1 MALAQRSGRSRHR
14 LVLLVLTAV
23 TFLTLDFRDFGPL
36 DSAQS
41 AVRDLLEPVA
51 SLTSTV
57 FSPVTDVW
65 NGLFDYDD
73 LEKENEALR
82 LELDELRGQQL
93 TDEADLAAFEAL
105 REAIDIEHFTDL
117 ESVVARVT
125 RGSVGN
131 FDEDVVTI
139 DKGSRDG
146 LESDMVVVTGAGL
159 VGVLDQV
166 DGTTSTVQLLSDRD
180 LVVGGRLGGID
191 EVGLARAKAGA
202 DDVVVVDRGLNWPE
216 GGDEEDLPVVGSAV
230 VTDAVSKYPAGIPV
244 GVVAAVTTPDD
255 LTMIVD
261 VQLQNA
267 LDDLS
272 YVRVL
277 LAIPADEP
285 PEEVVVPGTTLP
297 AAPPPEAEAD
307 GSSDDEVGG

>member
-82 LELDELRGQQL
+82 VELDALRGEQL
-93 TDEADLAAFEAL
+93 TNEADLAAFEAL
-105 REAIDIEHFTDL
+105 REAIDIAHFSDL

-139 DKGSRDG
+139 NKGTRDG
-146 LESDMVVVTGAGL
+146 LTRNMVVVTGAGL
-159 VGVLDQV
+159 VGRLDQV
-166 DGTTSTVQLLSDRD
+166 DGTTSTVQLMSDRD
-180 LVVGGRLGGID
+180 LVVGVRLVGID
-191 EVGLARAKAGA
+191 EVGLARAKAGD

-216 GGDEEDLPVVGSAV
+216 GGNEDDLPAIGSAV
-230 VTDAVSKYPAGIPV
+230 VTDAVSRYPAGIPV
-244 GVVAAVTTPDD
+244 GVVAAVTTPDE

-261 VQLQNA
+261 VQLLNA

-277 LAIPADEP
+277 LEVSSDEP
-285 PEEVVVPGTTLP
+285 PEQDIVPNTTL
-297 AAPPPEAEAD
+297 PPEAEPEANDELD
-307 GSSDDEVGG
+307 GEGDG

>member
-1 MALAQRSGRSRHR
+1 MALTQRSGRSRHR

-23 TFLTLDFRDFGPL
+23 TLLTLDFRDFGPL

-41 AVRDLLEPVA
+41 AVRDLLEPAA

-65 NGLFDYDD
+65 NGMFDYDD
-73 LEKENEALR
+73 LEKTNEALR
-82 LELDELRGQQL
+82 IELDELRGQQL
-93 TDEADLAAFEAL
+93 TNEADLAAFEAL

-146 LESDMVVVTGAGL
+146 LVRHMVVVAGAGL

-180 LVVGGRLGGID
+180 LVVGVRLVGVD
-191 EVGLARAKAGA
+191 EVGLARAKAGG

-216 GGDEEDLPVVGSAV
+216 GGDEEDLPAIGSAV
-230 VTDAVSKYPAGIPV
+230 VTDAVSQYPAGIPV
-244 GVVAAVTTPDD
+244 GVVAAVTTPDN

-261 VQLQNA
+261 VQLLNA

-277 LAIPADEP
+277 LAVPAAEL
-285 PEEVVVPGTTLP
+285 PEQEVVPNTTLP
-297 AAPPPEAEAD
+297 PAPDTDED
-307 GSSDDEVGG
+307 GSGEEVDG